1 MIPLLALAAFAGSVA
16 VLPLAPAAPDMAYQ
30 VLPSRGELAAMTAQL
45 RAGVGSAR
53 VTDAARVS
61 AAVRAAGFD
70 QGDYTRACIVA
81 DCARRIGRALHARRV
96 VFGTVTRL
104 MAVVWSTDVALL
116 DVSSGRTIAELQLG
130 YKGDVLAMES
140 GEQHAG
146 ACLMRRVDG
155 RPPCPPDP
163 GW

>member
-1 MIPLLALAAFAGSVA
+1 MPLLALAALAGSVA

-53 VTDAARVS
+53 VIDGTRVS
-61 AAVRAAGFD
+61 AAVHAAGFD
-70 QGDYTRACIVA
+70 QGDYTRACAVA

-116 DVSSGRTIAELQLG
+116 DVRSGRTIAELQLG
-130 YKGDVLAMES
+130 YKSDVLAMEN
-140 GEQHAG
+140 GEEHAG
-146 ACLMRRVDG
+146 SCIMRRADG